1 MSESLHNSLAT
12 YGVPRR
18 HLHVVHPA
26 ADSPAPAATAP
37 VATAP
42 VASVPVVA
50 PPDWASRLSNR
61 EVEVLRCIA
70 AGLSTT
76 EIAQSLFISTAT
88 VKSHIARLIMKVE
101 VRDRLQLVIA
111 AYRSGFIQV
120 N

>member
-1 MSESLHNSLAT
+1 MSEGMHTTLTT
-12 YGVPRR
+12 YGVHRR
-18 HLHVVHPA
+18 HLQVVHPA
-26 ADSPAPAATAP
+26 AQVP

-42 VASVPVVA
+42 VATVSATA
-50 PPDWASRLSNR
+50 PTWADRLSNR
-61 EVEVLRCIA
+61 EVEVLHCIA

-76 EIAQSLFISTAT
+76 EIAQTLFISTAT

-120 N
+120 S